1 MTHVLTN
8 VAGRRRW
15 LLVSLVVVA
24 ALLLGR
30 GAALAQINE
39 TGDLSIELVDP
50 KVLRV
55 CADPRNLPFS
65 NEKGEGFENKLAEL
79 FADKLQKK
87 LDYMYFPQATGFV
100 RMTLGAHRCDVI
112 MGFPQ
117 GDELVQGTN
126 PYYRTAYALVAKPGS
141 GLDEV
146 NTLDDARLKG
156 KHIGIVA
163 GTPPAT
169 NMAANGLMVNA
180 KPYPLMIDTRFDSS
194 AEAMIGDL
202 DVRARSMPA
211 FCGARWRAF
220 MPSSAN
226 PPLHV
231 TPLVKETTGPRLT
244 FRIGMGVRPRRP
256 ELEAAAQSADPG
268 KSAGDQQDPARL
280 RRSLARRERPAARF
294 GDRNEI
300 AMMRELAGLVLAM
313 IAIDGRSSCAA
324 NALPEPDQ
332 YRTENYRAPVPATL
346 AGARVLTTAEAET
359 IWRAKTGVFI
369 DVLPRAPKPPN
380 LPAGTV
386 WRDKPRL
393 NIPGSVWLPDTG
405 YGKLAA
411 ATEDYLKQGLE
422 TRFRRQRRRAARGL
436 LPAGLLDVLERG
448 QTHPV
453 VRLSQCGVV
462 SGRHRRLGVRR
473 PAAGGIAAGAPRGR
487 GGATAALSANL
498 LSVSHPSYF
507 AWGCFRDFPRSP
519 AALFHFLLNR
529 AAERKQPLVD
539 RGRHLADEFDHAPPV
554 LENPGL
560 PDQLIAEFVDLGL
573 IGRRRI
579 LQRLQGERIGADFVR
594 GLALLAHHP
603 FEPVHD
609 RRALRIEGI
618 EQAGEQQLALAWSCR
633 PRRRSDTP

>member
-30 GAALAQINE
+30 GAAVAQINE

-79 FADKLQKK
+79 FAEKLQKK

-146 NTLDDARLKG
+146 NTLDDERLKG

-169 NMAANGLMVNA
+169 NMAANGLMINA

-202 DVRARSMPA
+202 MSGTIDAGILWGPMAGFYAKRAS
-211 FCGARWRAF
+211 
-220 MPSSAN
+220 

-244 FRIGMGVRPRRP
+244 FRIGMGVRG
-256 ELEAAAQSADPG
+256 ADQNW
-268 KSAGDQQDPARL
+268 KR
-280 RRSLARRERPAARF
+280 
-294 GDRNEI
+294 
-300 AMMRELAGLVLAM
+300 
-313 IAIDGRSSCAA
+313 
-324 NALPEPDQ
+324 
-332 YRTENYRAPVPATL
+332 
-346 AGARVLTTAEAET
+346 
-359 IWRAKTGVFI
+359 
-369 DVLPRAPKPPN
+369 
-380 LPAGTV
+380 
-386 WRDKPRL
+386 
-393 NIPGSVWLPDTG
+393 
-405 YGKLAA
+405 
-411 ATEDYLKQGLE
+411 
-422 TRFRRQRRRAARGL
+422 
-436 LPAGLLDVLERG
+436 
-448 QTHPV
+448 
-453 VRLSQCGVV
+453 
-462 SGRHRRLGVRR
+462 
-473 PAAGGIAAGAPRGR
+473 
-487 GGATAALSANL
+487 
-498 LSVSHPSYF
+498 
-507 AWGCFRDFPRSP
+507 
-519 AALFHFLLNR
+519 LLNR
-529 AAERKQPLVD
+529 LIQENQPAINKILLDFGVPLLDEND
-539 RGRHLADEFDHAPPV
+539 RPLGSETATK
-554 LENPGL
+554 L
-560 PDQLIAEFVDLGL
+560 P
-573 IGRRRI
+573 
-579 LQRLQGERIGADFVR
+579 
-594 GLALLAHHP
+594 
-603 FEPVHD
+603 
-609 RRALRIEGI
+609 
-618 EQAGEQQLALAWSCR
+618 
-633 PRRRSDTP
+633 